1 MTMCSWLFARI
12 TVLFSDES
20 HCPDSVLRD
29 YPVNM
34 KEPRRKQ
41 TISAGGWLPC
51 CGVTWAPPLS
61 AACQSALDWEA
72 SGERGGWRSFTPQRK
87 SGSSAAHLHIGEGG
101 VGNGFAQSSSTAVS
115 LAWKATWSTRTSP
128 PGRRIGMDN
137 GAFNG

>member
-101 VGNGFAQSSSTAVS
+101 WFCPEFIHSSESGLEGNLEHPHFPSR
-115 LAWKATWSTRTSP
+115 KADWD
-128 PGRRIGMDN
+128 GQWCL
-137 GAFNG
+137 